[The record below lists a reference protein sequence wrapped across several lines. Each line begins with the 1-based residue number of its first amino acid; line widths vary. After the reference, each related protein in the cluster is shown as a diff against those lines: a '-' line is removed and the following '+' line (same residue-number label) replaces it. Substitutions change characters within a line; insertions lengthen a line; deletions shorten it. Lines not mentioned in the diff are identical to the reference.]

1 MLAPGLREN
10 WGSVIIIAVD
20 VEGVQVGQVL
30 QLVSVLVCHGSE
42 AQLRL
47 PWILRL
53 NISSQVKALY
63 RDGVMWMVV
72 K

>member
-1 MLAPGLREN
+1 MLAPGLGED

-30 QLVSVLVCHGSE
+30 QLVSVLVRHGSE

-47 PWILRL
+47 PWIL
-53 NISSQVKALY
+53 
-63 RDGVMWMVV
+63 
-72 K
+72 